1 MLAKTFN
8 VNELTYFDMAGGVF
22 NGLEE
27 SRKPDDFVSSL
38 LFQGQIQ
45 LLSLYW
51 TLSTPFLEL
60 GNCVFR
66 SEVCF

>member
-22 NGLEE
+22 NGLGE

-45 LLSLYW
+45 LLSLY
-51 TLSTPFLEL
+51 
-60 GNCVFR
+60 
-66 SEVCF
+66 